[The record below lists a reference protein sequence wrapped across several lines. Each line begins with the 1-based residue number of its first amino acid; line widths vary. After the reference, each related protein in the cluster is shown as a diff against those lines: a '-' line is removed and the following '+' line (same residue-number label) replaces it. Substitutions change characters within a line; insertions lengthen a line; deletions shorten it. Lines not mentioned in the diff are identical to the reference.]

1 MGFDG
6 IMQAANKNTCTRNV
20 EVEFLVEN
28 VLEDR
33 QYYVV
38 QFSPWITAPRL
49 TGWLSVVIYLAG
61 CIIMT
66 FFSSTASE
74 FPV

>member
-6 IMQAANKNTCTRNV
+6 MQAANKNTCTRNV

-33 QYYVV
+33 Q
-38 QFSPWITAPRL
+38 FSPWITARL

-61 CIIMT
+61 CI
-66 FFSSTASE
+66 S
-74 FPV
+74 

>member
-6 IMQAANKNTCTRNV
+6 MQAANKNTCTRNV

-33 QYYVV
+33 Q
-38 QFSPWITAPRL
+38 FSPWITAPADRL
-49 TGWLSVVIYLAG
+49 AFRCDLFGWLH
-61 CIIMT
+61 IMT

-74 FPV
+74 FTTTDLPI